1 MKKYLLWIVATFFLG
16 IGLIHN
22 IGNALTVY
30 LPRSEGNDI
39 KSHATVV
46 YTDQDH
52 DSSKSK
58 VLERIAFINRYLW
71 FSIGI
76 LCFWFI
82 IYNGIKMISGS
93 GDEKSKSLKSL
104 IWSIIGIVICTLSYA
119 LVNLLVNLFS

>member
-1 MKKYLLWIVATFFLG
+1 MKKYLLGILTSILLT
-16 IGLIHN
+16 IGLIN
-22 IGNALTVY
+22 NVWYALTVY

-39 KSHATVV
+39 KSHSTVV

-52 DSSKSK
+52 DSSKSE
-58 VLERIAFINRYLW
+58 VLERIAFINRYLR

-104 IWSIIGIVICTLSYA
+104 IWSIVWIVICTLSYA